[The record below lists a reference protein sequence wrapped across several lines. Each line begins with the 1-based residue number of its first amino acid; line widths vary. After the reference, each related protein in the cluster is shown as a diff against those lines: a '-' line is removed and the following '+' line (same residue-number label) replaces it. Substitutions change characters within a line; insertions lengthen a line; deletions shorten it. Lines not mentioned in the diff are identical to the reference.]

1 MLNGTMEPRAPLAS
15 VGFSRNGHHR
25 SIEETASEW
34 LCVKRDGKAVPFSC
48 DKVRLA
54 LRRCFEAVGET
65 NIEEHIEVITR
76 KVISAIAGHTKGLT
90 TVKVSVED
98 VQRFV
103 IQQLWAEDLFT
114 AAEHYQ
120 NYREQ
125 HRKLRIHKT
134 VRPEVAQQVVTDQK
148 HFPTDL
154 QYYQFMSK
162 FSRWNETEKR
172 RETWRETVFERVC
185 PWLFRRKEAVGKLTA
200 AEQQELLD
208 AMYNMEASP
217 AMRVVQMAGPAL
229 DRCNVGAYNC
239 AYAPLDSPF
248 AFSELLYILMQ
259 GTGQGFSVETD
270 YVSELP
276 RIKKQCGKIE
286 TVDVDDSTEG
296 WCGSYDKALN
306 LLWDGWD
313 VNLVTDRVR
322 KKGSRLK
329 TKGGRASGPEPFIE
343 LIGFSR
349 NLFKARQGRYL
360 EDSDAHRLGCFTGK
374 IVQVGGVR
382 RAALISL
389 SDLASNSLRDIKSGT
404 WWANGAGLWIDG
416 KYLSMANNSAVY
428 QFDDTIPSE
437 VFMEEWLALAKS
449 GSGERGI
456 FNRNAALKHRPTRRA
471 AAKFGVNPCGEVI
484 MRPHQFCNLSMAIA
498 RPDDTVQ
505 SLKRK
510 VRIAALFG
518 KIQSLAT
525 EFKYIRPDWKKNC
538 EEERLLGVDITGHAD
553 CPLLRFDTPDR
564 DVLLRELAKE
574 VEKVDIE
581 FSLRFG
587 VKRSAAATVI
597 KPGGDS
603 SVFFDCA
610 SGLSPRF
617 AAKQIR
623 WVRESKGSPV
633 AQFLIDSGVLHAE
646 APESPE
652 LLVFG
657 FPKEAP
663 AGCTL
668 RNDMTAQ
675 QQFENWL
682 TWKRNW
688 AEHSVS
694 ATIYVEPHEWPRL
707 GALVYENMDHITGLS
722 FLPKDNG
729 TYKYAPNEELSDEQ
743 YAEFAGKFPDL
754 NWSKL
759 SLYED
764 EDNTEASGTF
774 ACTGDKCS
782 L

>member
-1 MLNGTMEPRAPLAS
+1 MSNAATMELRAPATA
-15 VGFSRNGHHR
+15 SRNGFH
-25 SIEETASEW
+25 STTSPDDIATDW
-34 LCVKRDGKAVPFSC
+34 LCIKRDGKTVSFDCDRIRNVLRKCFSSI
-48 DKVRLA
+48 DA
-54 LRRCFEAVGET
+54 DFDDAM
-65 NIEEHIEVITR
+65 IENITR
-76 KVISAIAGHTKGLT
+76 KVVNTIKAHKQE
-90 TVKVSVED
+90 KVSVED

-103 IQQLWAEDLFT
+103 IQQLYGEGLFE

-120 NYREQ
+120 NYRER
-125 HRKLRIHKT
+125 HRKLRINKA
-134 VRPEVAQQVVTDQK
+134 VRPEVAKQVVADQH

-154 QYYQFMSK
+154 QYYQFLSK
-162 FSRWNETEKR
+162 FSRWNDVEKR
-172 RETWRETVFERVC
+172 RETWRETVYERVC
-185 PWLFRRKEAVGKLTA
+185 PWLFRRKEAVGKLTP
-200 AEQQELLD
+200 AEQQELMD

-276 RIKKQCGKIE
+276 RIRKQIGQKEKII
-286 TVDVDDSTEG
+286 VPDSTEG
-296 WCGSYDKALN
+296 WCQSYDRSLQ
-306 LLWDGWD
+306 LFWDGWD
-313 VNLVTDRVR
+313 VELDTSHVR
-322 KKGSRLK
+322 KKNARLK

-343 LIGFSR
+343 LIDFSR

-360 EDSDAHRLGCFTGK
+360 DDADAHRLGCFTGK

-389 SDLASNSLRDIKSGT
+389 SDLMSNALRDIKSGT

-428 QFDDTIPSE
+428 EFDDTIPAE

-456 FNRNAALKHRPTRRA
+456 FNRKAALAHRPARRA
-471 AAKFGVNPCGEVI
+471 AAKFGVNPCGEVVL
-484 MRPHQFCNLSMAIA
+484 RPHQFCNLSMAIA
-498 RPDDTVQ
+498 RPWDTVET
-505 SLKRK
+505 LKRK
-510 VRIAALFG
+510 VRLAAIFG

-525 EFKYIRPDWKKNC
+525 DFKYIRGEWKKNC

-553 CPLLRFDTPDR
+553 CPLLRFDTPER
-564 DVLLRELAKE
+564 SALIRELAKE

-581 FSLRFG
+581 LSIRFG
-587 VKRSAAATVI
+587 VNRSAAATVI

-633 AQFLIDSGVLHAE
+633 AQFLIDSGVPHADAPE
-646 APESPE
+646 APEQ
-652 LLVFG
+652 LQVFG
-657 FPKEAP
+657 FPKTAP
-663 AGCTL
+663 EGCTL
-668 RNDMTAQ
+668 RNDMTAE
-675 QQFENWL
+675 QQFLNWL
-682 TWKRNW
+682 DWKRNW

-729 TYKYAPNEELSDEQ
+729 TYTYAPNEALSDDAYEK
-743 YAEFAGKFPDL
+743 FASKFPEL